1 MPRPRTQDHIVRDR
15 RVAMHLNILQK
26 PLYTDIYRKNA
37 TPQGEPRTQ
46 TATLCEP
53 AQSKRISTCHK
64 SGFIQK
70 FTGKMPRP
78 RMSPERGHTL
88 RASLRGQN
96 ACHHVTRATLY
107 RNFHVKCRG
116 PDWAQNAG
124 THFVRACAIE
134 MHFNMSQEPLYTEIE
149 WKNAAP
155 ENEPRTQTHT
165 LCEPAQSKCTS
176 TFGKSHSIRKFTRK
190 MLRPSWSTL
199 IRHQPLQLL

>member
-1 MPRPRTQDHIVRDR
+1 MLRRRTDPKTESKYTSTCHKSHFIQKFTGKMPRPRTQDHIVRDR

-37 TPQGEPRTQ
+37 TPQSEPRTQ

-116 PDWAQNAG
+116 PD
-124 THFVRACAIE
+124 
-134 MHFNMSQEPLYTEIE
+134 
-149 WKNAAP
+149 
-155 ENEPRTQTHT
+155 
-165 LCEPAQSKCTS
+165 
-176 TFGKSHSIRKFTRK
+176 
-190 MLRPSWSTL
+190 
-199 IRHQPLQLL
+199 